1 MKLEADEMRFGE
13 LRDRE
18 IINIETGEKLGT
30 FGNCEL
36 DIDIS
41 TGQIISIIVIEGAGS
56 FFSFLGK
63 QEEFK
68 TVIPWENIKKIG
80 KDTIMVSI

>member
-1 MKLEADEMRFGE
+1 MKFGE

-18 IINIETGEKLGT
+18 IINVQTGEKLGT
-30 FGNCEL
+30 FGDCEL

-41 TGQIISIIVIEGAGS
+41 TGQIESIIVTGGGGS

-63 QEEFK
+63 QGEES
-68 TVIPWENIKKIG
+68 TVIPWDKIVKIG
-80 KDTIMVSI
+80 KDTIMVSL